1 MGRVNVQALQGNSPD
16 FKITLEANS
25 TLSTEADFRVLGQS
39 YHPIPAPPSNGF
51 AKRFSPLYPFTGVN
65 NSDGS
70 VLLEPWGTSANQ
82 ATMSADSSVTDSPV
96 GGVPLK
102 MQMSG
107 GNDPYTNTYNSTS
120 WNITEAAQGE
130 EWTFSV
136 YVKSNQS
143 GGLNAQIFL
152 FECRADGTYSGLT
165 EQVFN
170 NIGTSWQRISISRTF
185 LGSDTRFVQVRVDGS
200 NNGNSNSHVLWWSGF
215 QINRGPLQDF
225 TPDYEIDSSKYAT
238 HDDTGYVRYN
248 AIEKRIE
255 AKNERLEWDVKAGEA
270 SGTTDVFPLGSQGNG
285 GGFTVAEGA
294 NDTAHQNF
302 THNGMRI
309 LHEGLR
315 YNDGASGDETLGA
328 TGNTRPFFDYIS
340 STNGAD
346 FAFHTGHTNPGNVSW
361 PQYLAV
367 KVSTRAQGQV
377 LNRVRWFKHAN
388 AIGNCNIWGTNRE
401 VDRSNFTDTATN
413 WTFLGRVHFGGQ
425 GSGSEGGQRSQN
437 FSNTNGYRWYM
448 IEMVDINSS
457 ALTYPN
463 IGSRGGW
470 AMYGVTFD
478 NT

>member
-39 YHPIPAPPSNGF
+39 YHPIPAPPSNAF
-51 AKRFSPLYPFTGVN
+51 AKRYSPLYPFTGVN

-102 MQMSG
+102 MALSG
-107 GNDPYTNTYNSTS
+107 GSDPYTNTYNGSQ
-120 WNITEAAQGE
+120 WNVIEAAQGE
-130 EWTFSV
+130 QWTFSV

-143 GGLNAQIFL
+143 GGINAQIFL
-152 FECRADGTYSGLT
+152 FEARANGTYSTYT

-170 NIGTSWQRISISRTF
+170 NIGTSWQRISITRT
-185 LGSDTRFVQVRVDGS
+185 LNQSDTTHLQVRVDGS
-200 NNGNSNSHVLWWSGF
+200 DSGNANSHVLWWSGL
-215 QINRGPLQDF
+215 QVNRGPLQDF
-225 TPDYEIDSSKYAT
+225 TPDHIPRTEDGQR
-238 HDDTGYVRYN
+238 HDEMGYVRFN
-248 AIEKRIE
+248 SSDK
-255 AKNERLEWDVKAGEA
+255 RLEVKDETLTWKDSGGASSASAG
-270 SGTTDVFPLGSQGNG
+270 SFPLGSVGTG
-285 GGFTVAEGA
+285 KGFTVAEGA
-294 NDTAHQNF
+294 NDTAHNQF
-302 THNGMRI
+302 THNGMLI

-315 YNDGASGDETLGA
+315 YNDGQNGDETLGA
-328 TGNTRPFFDYIS
+328 TANTRPFFDYIS
-340 STNGAD
+340 STNNSD

-367 KVSTRAQGQV
+367 KVSHYKYGQV
-377 LNRVRWFKHAN
+377 LNRIRWYKHTN
-388 AIGNCNIWGTNRE
+388 AIGNCNIWGTNIE
-401 VDRSNFTDTATN
+401 VDRNNFTDTGTN
-413 WTFLGRVHFGGQ
+413 WTFLGRVHFGGS
-425 GSGSEGGQRSQN
+425 GSGSEGGQRSQT

-463 IGSRGGW
+463 VGNRGGW